1 MGFFNKLVSGLT
13 KTRDNLVNQIKSVLS
28 GKKISEEL
36 FEELEEILIVADVGV
51 ASTMEIMDNVR
62 ERCKTEKAKDGEDVE
77 KILKEEIRDL
87 LGDKEELV
95 PPNTKPWV
103 IMVVGVNGVGKT
115 TTIGKLAAKF
125 SNEGKKVVLAAGDT
139 FRAAA
144 AEQLEIWAKRAD
156 AQLISQKEGSDPAA
170 VAYDAIQAAKSRKAD
185 VLIIDTAGRLHTKS
199 NLMDE
204 LKKMHRVV
212 NREMPDAPHDVLLVI
227 DATTGQNGLSQAKV
241 FKEATEVNGIALT
254 KLDGTAKGGIV
265 VAIKSELGIPV
276 KLIGVGEGID
286 DLQTFDPDQFID
298 ALFGE

>member
-204 LKKMHRVV
+204 LKKMYRVV